1 MELMR
6 LGNVRYLLL
15 LFVLSIFLLACVTS
29 LNYDPYGAE
38 AKKQKSNIIDL
49 SKLSKEHHQTK
60 NDAKETGALVAPN
73 PPGTTKND
81 AKETGALV
89 APNPPGTTKND
100 AKETGALVAPNP
112 PGTTIKGNDS
122 TSSVSQIGPVTVF
135 TTTTTKTHT
144 NTVGQIVITTTNVL
158 TTTTYVYSKK

>member
-1 MELMR
+1 
-6 LGNVRYLLL
+6 
-15 LFVLSIFLLACVTS
+15 

-49 SKLSKEHHQTK
+49 SKLSKEHHQ
-60 NDAKETGALVAPN
+60 
-73 PPGTTKND
+73 TKND